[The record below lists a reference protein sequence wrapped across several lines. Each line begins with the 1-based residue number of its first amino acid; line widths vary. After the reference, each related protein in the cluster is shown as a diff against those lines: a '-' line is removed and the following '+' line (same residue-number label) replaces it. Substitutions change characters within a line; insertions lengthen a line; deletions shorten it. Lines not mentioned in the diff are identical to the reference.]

1 MISDASAAMKMH
13 DDEADID
20 TELVGRLV
28 AAQFPRLAG
37 LPVTPFRST
46 GTVNAIYRLGDHL
59 YARLPRV
66 SRWAR
71 DLETESHWLPRLA
84 PGLSLQVPEAV
95 DMGRPGGGYP
105 WSWAIYRWIDG
116 QPYAD
121 ELIADERQ
129 AARDLAGFVT
139 GLRRADTAGAPR
151 AGRRPLRELD
161 APTRAAIESAGDD
174 IDRDAVTSAWDR
186 ARGVALHQAVML
198 IPYYRETNPGMA
210 ALGRRTVGQVLADL
224 RARGG
229 GAAGP
234 GPSARSRW

>member
-13 DDEADID
+13 DSEANID
-20 TELVGRLV
+20 TELVGRLM

-84 PGLSLQVPEAV
+84 PGLSLQVPEPVA
-95 DMGRPGGGYP
+95 MGRPGGGYP

-139 GLRRADTAGAPR
+139 GLRRADTARAARRAQAAARARRPR
-151 AGRRPLRELD
+151 PARRSSRPATTSTGTRSQPPGTWPWRHPPGTAGRRPESTPTCY
-161 APTRAAIESAGDD
+161 APTCWWTAG
-174 IDRDAVTSAWDR
+174 
-186 ARGVALHQAVML
+186 GC
-198 IPYYRETNPGMA
+198 
-210 ALGRRTVGQVLADL
+210 
-224 RARGG
+224 
-229 GAAGP
+229 
-234 GPSARSRW
+234 ARSSTGARPAPGIPPRT

>member
-1 MISDASAAMKMH
+1 MKMH

-20 TELVGRLV
+20 AELVRRLV

-37 LPVTPFRST
+37 RPVTPFRST

-66 SRWAR
+66 ARWAR

-84 PGLSLQVPEAV
+84 PGLSLRVPEPVAR
-95 DMGRPGGGYP
+95 GRPGDGYP

-121 ELIADERQ
+121 ELIPDERQ

-151 AGRRPLRELD
+151 AGRRPLRQLD
-161 APTRAAIESAGDD
+161 ADTRAAIEAAGDD
-174 IDRDAVTSAWDR
+174 IDRDAVTGR
-186 ARGVALHQAVML
+186 LGARPWRH
-198 IPYYRETNPGMA
+198 PPGTA
-210 ALGRRTVGQVLADL
+210 RRRPGSTPTCCAPTCWST
-224 RARGG
+224 
-229 GAAGP
+229 AG
-234 GPSARSRW
+234 SCARSSTGARPAPEIPPLT

>member
-1 MISDASAAMKMH
+1 MKMH

-20 TELVGRLV
+20 AELVRRLV

-37 LPVTPFRST
+37 RQVTPFRST
-46 GTVNAIYRLGDHL
+46 GTVNAIYRLGDDL

-66 SRWAR
+66 ARWAR

-84 PGLSLQVPEAV
+84 PGLSLRVPEPVAR
-95 DMGRPGGGYP
+95 GRPGEGYP

-121 ELIADERQ
+121 ELIPDERQ

-151 AGRRPLRELD
+151 AGRRPLR
-161 APTRAAIESAGDD
+161 RA
-174 IDRDAVTSAWDR
+174 
-186 ARGVALHQAVML
+186 
-198 IPYYRETNPGMA
+198 
-210 ALGRRTVGQVLADL
+210 
-224 RARGG
+224 
-229 GAAGP
+229 
-234 GPSARSRW
+234 